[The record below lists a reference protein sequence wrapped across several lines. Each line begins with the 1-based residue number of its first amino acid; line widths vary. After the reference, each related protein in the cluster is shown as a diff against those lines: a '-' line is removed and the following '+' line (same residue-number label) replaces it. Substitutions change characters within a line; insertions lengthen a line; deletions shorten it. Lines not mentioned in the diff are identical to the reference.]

1 MLRKESDIRRANER
15 ASRGIQICL
24 LLVVL
29 VGIVVFV
36 CRQGGVPVEGHRTG
50 YDRAYAGRD
59 GGGREGDDGGRAWD
73 GGGRMG
79 DGGDRMGSYRSH
91 VGEHGGG
98 SYADMEDDADFGME
112 VESFPFDP
120 NTADSTQLRRLGL
133 TRFQIQN
140 IYKYRAKGGAY
151 HRPDEFKKLYG
162 LTVQQWQHL
171 KPLIRISTPYQYLAD
186 TPDAY
191 TPDTYTPRK
200 APHSNNENGYQGT
213 TTNGHQGTTTGGHQG
228 TTTSGY
234 QGTTTSGHQGTT
246 TGGYQ
251 GTPEVNG
258 TSPSYRGARRDT
270 TLYPNKLK
278 PGQTIEI
285 NQADTNALKR
295 IPGIGG
301 YYARKIVQY
310 RERLGGFVSL
320 QQLDDLEN
328 IPLGIEPYLTI
339 NPKIL
344 QKLRINHCT
353 LRQLN
358 SHPYL
363 SYLQAKAIY
372 EHVRTAGPIHSLQE
386 LSMHEEFTPQD
397 LQRLAPYLDF

>member
-50 YDRAYAGRD
+50 YDRAYAGHD
-59 GGGREGDDGGRAWD
+59 GGGRAGDGGGRAWD
-73 GGGRMG
+73 GGDRMG

-91 VGEHGGG
+91 VGKHGGG
-98 SYADMEDDADFGME
+98 SYADMEDGADFGME

-171 KPLIRISTPYQYLAD
+171 KPLIHISTPYQYLAD

-213 TTNGHQGTTTGGHQG
+213 TT
-228 TTTSGY
+228 SGY
-234 QGTTTSGHQGTT
+234 QS
-246 TGGYQ
+246 
-251 GTPEVNG
+251 TPEVNG

-328 IPLGIEPYLTI
+328 IPLGIESYLTI

>member
-1 MLRKESDIRRANER
+1 MLRKESDTRRANER

-59 GGGREGDDGGRAWD
+59 GG
-73 GGGRMG
+73 
-79 DGGDRMGSYRSH
+79 DRMGSYRSH

-98 SYADMEDDADFGME
+98 SYADMEDGADFGME

-213 TTNGHQGTTTGGHQG
+213 TTSGYQGTTTGGH
-228 TTTSGY
+228 
-234 QGTTTSGHQGTT
+234 
-246 TGGYQ
+246 Q

-328 IPLGIEPYLTI
+328 IPLGIESYLTI

>member
-50 YDRAYAGRD
+50 YERAYAGRD
-59 GGGREGDDGGRAWD
+59 GGGRAGDGGDRAWD
-73 GGGRMG
+73 GGDRMG

-98 SYADMEDDADFGME
+98 SYADMEDGADFGLE

-200 APHSNNENGYQGT
+200 APHNNNESGY
-213 TTNGHQGTTTGGHQG
+213 QGTTTGGHQG
-228 TTTSGY
+228 TTTNGY
-234 QGTTTSGHQGTT
+234 QGTTTNGHQGTT

-278 PGQTIEI
+278 PGQSIEI

-328 IPLGIEPYLTI
+328 IPLGIESYLTI